1 MKKSEFTKVLC
12 EKRLLLPPLSGFTD
26 YPYRQILA
34 KFNPPFIITEMVN
47 ARAVIE
53 KNKKTLQMLEKTKGN
68 HFKGAQLVGKDP
80 DVMAKAAVI
89 IERLGF
95 DYVDINMGC
104 TVKKVVLKGQGVA
117 LMKDETLACN
127 IVETVSNTVD
137 IPIIVKM
144 RAGFSEKSINVVSL
158 SQKLEKSGASAI
170 TIHGRSGE
178 RKFGLKI
185 DYDIIR
191 AASVAVSVPIV
202 ANGGV
207 FSGEDAKNILQKT
220 NASAVMPGRGIIG
233 NPWIINDILSTFEGD
248 SISHPTL
255 DEKKKIV
262 LEHATNLCNFY
273 GEKSGIIKMRKIFP
287 RYFTSCMYLNCLKAD
302 VKEVSTRSEVELLL
316 SEIKEKDGI
325 LSYR

>member
-1 MKKSEFTKVLC
+1 MKKSEFTKILC
-12 EKRLLLPPLSGFTD
+12 EKKLLLPPLSGFTD

-53 KNKKTLQMLEKTKGN
+53 KNKKTLQMLKKTEGN
-68 HFKGAQLVGKDP
+68 HFKGAQLLGKNP
-80 DVMAKAAVI
+80 EIMAKAAKI
-89 IERLGF
+89 LENAGF

-104 TVKKVVLKGQGVA
+104 TVKKVVSKGEGVS
-117 LMKDETLACN
+117 LMKNENLAS
-127 IVETVSNTVD
+127 E
-137 IPIIVKM
+137 IVKSVSSTIKIPTSVKL
-144 RAGFSEKSINVVSL
+144 RIGTSDESLNVVSL
-158 SQKLEKSGASAI
+158 SKKLEKSGASVI

-178 RKFGLKI
+178 RKFGLKL

-191 AASVAVSVPIV
+191 EASVAVSVPVV

-207 FSGEDAKNILQKT
+207 FSGEDAKSMLQKT

-233 NPWIINDILSTFEGD
+233 NPWIINDILSTFGGD
-248 SISHPTL
+248 SISHPAL

-262 LEHATNLCNFY
+262 LEHVTNLCNFY
-273 GEKSGIIKMRKIFP
+273 GEKSGIIKMRKILP
-287 RYFTSCMYLNCLKAD
+287 RYFTSCMYLNRLKAD
-302 VKEVSTRSEVELLL
+302 VKEASTRSEVKLLL

-325 LSYR
+325 FSYG